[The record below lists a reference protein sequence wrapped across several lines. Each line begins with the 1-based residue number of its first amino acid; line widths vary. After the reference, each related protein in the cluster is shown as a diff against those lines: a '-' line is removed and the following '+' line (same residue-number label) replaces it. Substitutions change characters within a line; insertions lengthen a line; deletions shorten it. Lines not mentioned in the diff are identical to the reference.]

1 MAEQQKKKKT
11 PERKCLGCNESKP
24 KAELIRIV
32 RAPDGGVSL
41 DFVGKKPGRGAYIC
55 KNSKCLQKARK
66 ANRISRSLE
75 CEIPDEVF
83 DALEAE
89 LIAKESM

>member
-1 MAEQQKKKKT
+1 MAEQQKKKKI

-32 RAPDGGVSL
+32 RAPDGEVSL

-89 LIAKESM
+89 LIAKESI

>member
-1 MAEQQKKKKT
+1 MAEQQKKKKI

-24 KAELIRIV
+24 KAGLIRIV
-32 RAPDGGVSL
+32 RAPDGEVSL

>member
-1 MAEQQKKKKT
+1 MAEQQKKKKI

-32 RAPDGGVSL
+32 RAPDGEVSL